1 MGKNG
6 AAAVFLSLL
15 MLSGCFGSGDS
26 NADVEPEDTV
36 AMPYTIEASWDQEIV
51 TGEIGEISEL
61 NILLETT
68 GEGSYT
74 MEYRISHSNEVEN
87 AAEWSVTEKETY
99 ISIILLPNAP
109 GTYLIEVKIL
119 PSEGELITMTNA
131 VEVQTPDEGTT
142 SLIVPQYIVA
152 ESSMLFVQGQIL
164 HQSIESCFANITIP
178 QGDFNL
184 ESYALSIQE
193 DGTFN
198 HMLSELDFRN
208 ESFIIAIYAQCGIYT
223 MSEDFGNTTIIIEAN
238 NDADGDGILD
248 EMDQCPDGIGESD
261 GWASNQQNDIDQ
273 DGCRDFDEDIDD
285 DNDGILDAKDGCVST
300 IGWTSTLSNDRDSD
314 GCNDD
319 TNDDDDDGDGI
330 PDVDDSCQFGEVN
343 WPANLYNDWDQD
355 GCHDLVED
363 IDDDNDGSLDTDDF
377 CQKGK
382 SNWED
387 ERNANT
393 DFDMDGCYD
402 LTEDE
407 DDDNDSVNDVNATG
421 ADLDQCP
428 FTPLGATDV
437 DEF

>member
-36 AMPYTIEASWDQEIV
+36 AIPYTIEASWDQEIV

-74 MEYRISHSNEVEN
+74 MEYSISHSNEVEN

-184 ESYALSIQE
+184 ESYALSIKE

-208 ESFIIAIYAQCGIYT
+208 ESFIIAIYAQCG
-223 MSEDFGNTTIIIEAN
+223 
-238 NDADGDGILD
+238 
-248 EMDQCPDGIGESD
+248 
-261 GWASNQQNDIDQ
+261 
-273 DGCRDFDEDIDD
+273 
-285 DNDGILDAKDGCVST
+285 V
-300 IGWTSTLSNDRDSD
+300 
-314 GCNDD
+314 
-319 TNDDDDDGDGI
+319 
-330 PDVDDSCQFGEVN
+330 
-343 WPANLYNDWDQD
+343 YN
-355 GCHDLVED
+355 
-363 IDDDNDGSLDTDDF
+363 
-377 CQKGK
+377 
-382 SNWED
+382 
-387 ERNANT
+387 A
-393 DFDMDGCYD
+393 
-402 LTEDE
+402 
-407 DDDNDSVNDVNATG
+407 
-421 ADLDQCP
+421 
-428 FTPLGATDV
+428 
-437 DEF
+437 